1 MIHIETVLDYQ
12 IFQQTDGFAD
22 ISVRSTVRFEEKTLE
37 NTCNDSCR
45 QRDLCRNSKRAPYV
59 NRQSCGLNKHTL
71 VAACQGRNCGID

>member
-22 ISVRSTVRFEEKTLE
+22 IPVRGIVRFEEKTLE

-45 QRDLCRNSKRAPYV
+45 QRD
-59 NRQSCGLNKHTL
+59 
-71 VAACQGRNCGID
+71 